1 LAPRVAETAARQLLH
16 GAGISAPPVD
26 LERIV
31 GFLHLVVAV
40 EPLQDDVSGMLLR
53 RGEWAVIA
61 VNRSQHARRR
71 RFTIAHEIGHFMLH
85 KGVYIDKDT
94 RINQRGSRSR
104 SGLDTDEV
112 QANAFAAE
120 LLMPTDLLIREFN
133 GRVRMGSRGVPAIVG
148 SLADLFDVST
158 QAMEIRLKVIGAL
171 APF

>member
-1 LAPRVAETAARQLLH
+1 
-16 GAGISAPPVD
+16 
-26 LERIV
+26 LERIA
-31 GFLHLVVAV
+31 GFLHLVVTV

-61 VNRSQHARRR
+61 VNRSQHTRRR

-94 RINQRGSRSR
+94 RINQRRSR
-104 SGLDTDEV
+104 SSSGLDIDEV

-120 LLMPTDLLIREFN
+120 LLMPAELLVREFN
-133 GRVRMGSRGVPAIVG
+133 RRVRIGSRSELAIVN
-148 SLADLFDVST
+148 SLADYFEVSAK
-158 QAMEIRLKVIGAL
+158 AMEIRLKVIGAL